1 MKKVFI
7 LALAV
12 VLALLPVSAMAFT
25 DLADVESPIEME
37 LYPVDYEEGPFGM
50 TYTLPKAGRAY
61 MKNEHVA
68 LLLEIDVPKEVDM
81 ENLTIQVEGEGFVV
95 DPATYTIPEPGK
107 SSKQLITGRVTGEP
121 ARVTATISDG
131 TVLDAIPEAGL
142 TIGEYTVKKLKDR
155 YTINDNFIITLKNGK
170 GEELRVKDGDTEL
183 TAVQM
188 GKDIAFISSEKSV
201 LPGDADYRY
210 LLALYTDVCDKF
222 GLALEYQGNP
232 VPERYFLAMQE
243 GGGDTS
249 VTAELPLWEAALVVP
264 DAVVIDPPKT
274 GDGHTMMGFVMM
286 LAAAG
291 GALYGKRNRPV

>member
-1 MKKVFI
+1 MKKLFI

-25 DLADVESPIEME
+25 ELVEVESPIEME
-37 LYPVDYEEGPFGM
+37 LYPVDYQEGPFGL
-50 TYTLPKAGRAY
+50 TYALPEAGRAY

-68 LLLEIDVPKEVDM
+68 LLLEISVPKEVDT
-81 ENLTIQVEGEGFVV
+81 ETLTIQVEGDGFVV
-95 DPATYTIPEPGK
+95 DAATCTIPEPGK

-121 ARVTATISDG
+121 ASITATISDG
-131 TVLDAIPEAGL
+131 TVLEEIPEAGL
-142 TIGEYTVKKLKDR
+142 TIGAYTVKKLKDR
-155 YTINDNFIITLKNGK
+155 YTINDNFIITLKNGR
-170 GEELRVKDGDTEL
+170 GEELRIQDGDTEL

-188 GKDIAFISSEKSV
+188 GKDIAFISSDKSV

-210 LLALYTDVCDKF
+210 LLALYTDVCEAF
-222 GLALEYQGNP
+222 GLALEHQGNP

-249 VTAELPLWEAALVVP
+249 VTAELPLWEALLVVP

-286 LAAAG
+286 VLAVTAWGCRRWA
-291 GALYGKRNRPV
+291 R

>member
-1 MKKVFI
+1 MKKVCM
-7 LALAV
+7 LMLAV

-25 DLADVESPIEME
+25 ELVEVESPIEME
-37 LYPVDYEEGPFGM
+37 LYPVDYQEGPFGL
-50 TYTLPKAGRAY
+50 TYTLPEAGRAY

-68 LLLEIDVPKEVDM
+68 LLLEISIPKEVDT
-81 ENLTIQVEGEGFVV
+81 ETLTLKVEGDGFAV
-95 DPATYTIPEPGK
+95 DTATYTIPEPGK

-121 ARVTATISDG
+121 ASVTATISDG
-131 TVLDAIPEAGL
+131 SVLDEIPENG
-142 TIGEYTVKKLKDR
+142 IEIDGYTVKKLKDR

-170 GEELRVKDGDTEL
+170 GEELRILDGEVEL

-210 LLALYTDVCDKF
+210 LLSQYMDVCDKF
-222 GLALEYQGNP
+222 GLALEHQGNP

-243 GGGDTS
+243 GGETS
-249 VTAELPLWEAALVVP
+249 VTAALPLWEALLVVP

-274 GDGHTMMGFVMM
+274 GDGHTLAGFVMM